1 MTGYSR
7 QTSGHALYF
16 CIFNEYE
23 ATAKNVFCKQIA
35 DLLYKKNILFFSDG
49 SGTKNP
55 GTGRIRVVL
64 FRVPGKPGTRMN
76 RTGRIRVK

>member
-1 MTGYSR
+1 MLTETHFKKSEWI
-7 QTSGHALYF
+7 
-16 CIFNEYE
+16 CIEGL
-23 ATAKNVFCKQIA
+23 VMPQIVIYQA
-35 DLLYKKNILFFSDG
+35 MGRISDG

-64 FRVPGKPGTRMN
+64 FRVPGRPGTRMN

>member
-1 MTGYSR
+1 MAEL
-7 QTSGHALYF
+7 SGKYLQK
-16 CIFNEYE
+16 
-23 ATAKNVFCKQIA
+23 TKNDPIGV
-35 DLLYKKNILFFSDG
+35 SDG

-64 FRVPGKPGTRMN
+64 FRVPGGLGTRMN